1 MFMVKL
7 NGESS
12 STTAKTVRELVAEYT
27 GRSITDN
34 GADTEGR
41 RLGIAV
47 AKNGTVVPRAQW
59 HQEPVEHS
67 DTFEIIS
74 ATQGG

>member
-1 MFMVKL
+1 MVKL

-27 GRSITDN
+27 GRTISTN

-47 AKNGTVVPRAQW
+47 AKNGAVVPRSQW
-59 HQEPVEHS
+59 HHEPVEHS

>member
-1 MFMVKL
+1 MIKL
-7 NGESS
+7 NGEPS
-12 STTAKTVRELVAEYT
+12 STTAKTVRALVAEYT
-27 GRSITDN
+27 GRSIAAN
-34 GADTEGR
+34 GTDTEGR

-47 AKNGTVVPRAQW
+47 AKNGTVVPQAQW
-59 HQEPVEHS
+59 PQEPIEHN